1 VQFQAHVYDKFS
13 FDVICE
19 QLTPDSWINP
29 HRSLLGVGNYDINV
43 LIAALQRHSYSTHWH
58 DRRRPI
64 ASIRLPHTAALL
76 INTTSHRLLG
86 LYSTQ
91 HWYAVRPF
99 GGGGEWWNLNSQLRA
114 PERVED
120 VVAYCEAA
128 MKDESTQLLLV
139 APQELEREQ
148 LYESAEK

>member
-1 VQFQAHVYDKFS
+1 MYDKFS
-13 FDVICE
+13 FDAICE

-29 HRSLLGVGNYDINV
+29 HRSLLGLGNYDINV
-43 LIAALQRHSYSTHWH
+43 LIAALHSQHYDTHWH

-64 ASIRLPHTAALL
+64 ASIRLQHISALL
-76 INTTSHRLLG
+76 VNTTAYRLLG
-86 LYSTQ
+86 LYSAH

-99 GGGGEWWNLNSQLRA
+99 AGGSEWWNLNSQLRA

-128 MKDESTQLLLV
+128 MKDERTQLLLV
-139 APQELEREQ
+139 APQQLEREQ
-148 LYESAEK
+148 LYQPTD